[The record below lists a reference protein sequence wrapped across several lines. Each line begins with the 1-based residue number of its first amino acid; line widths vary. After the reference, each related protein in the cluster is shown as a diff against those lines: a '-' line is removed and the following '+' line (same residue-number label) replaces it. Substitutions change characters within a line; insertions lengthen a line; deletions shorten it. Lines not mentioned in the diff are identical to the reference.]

1 MVEPVYSSVISL
13 AKLVFR
19 GLGIRFAIT
28 GTEHVPAT
36 GGAVL
41 VMNHVGYLDFTF
53 AGFAVSPSGRLV
65 RFMAKKSVFDHK
77 VSGPLMRGMKHI
89 PVDRTGDATEAY
101 EAALTALRAG
111 EIVGVFPEATISES
125 YELKQFK
132 TGAVRMA
139 KEAGVPLLPCV
150 LWGSQRIYTKNRK
163 RDYTRGT
170 PVRVVIGE
178 PFTPPDGDAGGE
190 GDAGAQAADA
200 DHARGGPGHLPGR
213 PAHARG
219 HLVAATVARRH
230 GADAGRGR
238 GPEGLMDVGQALA
251 QVAARERQVRA
262 FVALAPPQLVR
273 ARADAGPLAGLPVG
287 VKDVFDTA
295 DLPTAYGSP
304 RWTGHRPAADAAV
317 VARLR
322 EAGAVVV
329 GKTVS
334 TEFALFDPP
343 VTVNPHDPTRTP
355 GGSSSGSAAAVAAGM
370 VPLALGTQTVG
381 SVVRPASFCGVWG
394 LVPSAGLVPREGLRA
409 LAPSFDR
416 VGLLAASVDLLPG
429 CCRCS
434 PSARSRRR
442 PAGRPVSPWSAR
454 WSGSG
459 LAGHP
464 RPAGAH
470 RAPPRGA
477 DVLTLPPLF
486 DGLADAH
493 RAVLGPEAALALG
506 AEADAGAAASV
517 GATVREGRAVLGTA
531 YLAALARIGACRQ
544 ALAALAAPYDALLVP
559 AAVGEAPPRAT
570 TGDPVMNRAW
580 TALALPLLAVPGA
593 RGPGGLP
600 VGVQLVGRPGRDLTC
615 SPAGAPGRG
624 GAGGAGLSRTLR
636 PWSTISACCP
646 PSTLPACSGA
656 GSCRPESCST
666 PASTGPTPS
675 TRCST
680 RW

>member
-1 MVEPVYSSVISL
+1 
-13 AKLVFR
+13 
-19 GLGIRFAIT
+19 
-28 GTEHVPAT
+28 
-36 GGAVL
+36 
-41 VMNHVGYLDFTF
+41 
-53 AGFAVSPSGRLV
+53 
-65 RFMAKKSVFDHK
+65 
-77 VSGPLMRGMKHI
+77 
-89 PVDRTGDATEAY
+89 
-101 EAALTALRAG
+101 
-111 EIVGVFPEATISES
+111 
-125 YELKQFK
+125 
-132 TGAVRMA
+132 
-139 KEAGVPLLPCV
+139 
-150 LWGSQRIYTKNRK
+150 
-163 RDYTRGT
+163 
-170 PVRVVIGE
+170 
-178 PFTPPDGDAGGE
+178 
-190 GDAGAQAADA
+190 
-200 DHARGGPGHLPGR
+200 
-213 PAHARG
+213 
-219 HLVAATVARRH
+219 
-230 GADAGRGR
+230 
-238 GPEGLMDVGQALA
+238 MDVGQALA

-273 ARADAGPLAGLPVG
+273 AAPTPGPLAGLPVG

-416 VGLLAASVDLLPG
+416 VGLLAASVDLLARVLPVLSQ
-429 CCRCS
+429 RPLAP
-434 PSARSRRR
+434 PSGR
-442 PAGRPVSPWSAR
+442 PARLALVRAVEWEAAEPATRALLERTAR
-454 WSGSG
+454 H
-459 LAGHP
+459 L
-464 RPAGAH
+464 
-470 RAPPRGA
+470 GA

-517 GATVREGRAVLGTA
+517 EATVREGRAVLGTA
-531 YLAALARIGACRQ
+531 YLAALARIGACRE

-600 VGVQLVGRPGRDLTC
+600 VGVQLVGRPGRDLDLLA
-615 SPAGAPGRG
+615 AGARV
-624 GAGGAGLSRTLR
+624 AAAL
-636 PWSTISACCP
+636 AA
-646 PSTLPACSGA
+646 PA
-656 GSCRPESCST
+656 
-666 PASTGPTPS
+666 
-675 TRCST
+675 
-680 RW
+680 